1 MSVDTLKASLSPI
14 QGCNGASAIALYSD
28 DRENVCIET
37 WKAGS
42 HQTIMDHKGIEV
54 VVISGGF
61 LKMSSNLNR
70 NLGFDLQLQPIM
82 KYMFALKVRVLGL
95 RLNICE
101 KIQSLQ

>member
-1 MSVDTLKASLSPI
+1 
-14 QGCNGASAIALYSD
+14 
-28 DRENVCIET
+28 
-37 WKAGS
+37 
-42 HQTIMDHKGIEV
+42 MDHKGIEV

-95 RLNICE
+95 RLNIWE